1 MNSHKLLLI
10 AILVSTLFSSCN
22 MHEGGVRVS
31 NNMEKYASEYINN
44 KRLLNEG
51 EKIIAYY
58 DYTISCDGT
67 EAAILT
73 NKRLIYHNQQTTNTS
88 INLNDITDIKY
99 TIDSL
104 IGYSIEVY
112 SNDGNVLMIQIAP
125 LQNGDTFLRLLKSK
139 VSETEVNTK

>member
-10 AILVSTLFSSCN
+10 AILVSTLLSSCN

-31 NNMEKYASEYINN
+31 NNMEKYASEYIDN

-51 EKIIAYY
+51 EQIIAYY

-88 INLNDITDIKY
+88 INLNDITDIKN

-139 VSETEVNTK
+139 VSETEVNTQ

>member
-10 AILVSTLFSSCN
+10 AILVSTLLSSCN

-31 NNMEKYASEYINN
+31 NNMEKYASEYIDN
-44 KRLLNEG
+44 KRLLTEG

-88 INLNDITDIKY
+88 INLNDITDIKHTY
-99 TIDSL
+99 DSL

-139 VSETEVNTK
+139 VSETEVNTQ